1 MNFKL
6 CDSPFARPA
15 SGLLLFILCLASASC
30 SSVEKRISRADKI
43 ADKACLTKEA
53 FQGDYF
59 RLIVF
64 QRIKDK
70 NLPLRVYIEG
80 DGKAFLRRTRISSN
94 PTPENPL
101 ALRLASLDKY
111 PNILYIARPFQ
122 YHVTADIPEGAD
134 AYWTTYRFSPEVVRD
149 VNNAINKIKG
159 SYGIES
165 IVLIGYSGGGAIAEL
180 VAAGRK
186 DVLLI
191 ITVAGNLD
199 IDYHVKFHKLNP
211 LTESPNPADYGDR
224 LRLIPQ
230 IHFVGMND
238 KIVPSEVAESFKG
251 KIKPEPGNFKVIKLR
266 GYTHHDGWAENWSKL
281 LSQYLND
288 SGLLDN

>member
-6 CDSPFARPA
+6 CDGSFARPTL
-15 SGLLLFILCLASASC
+15 GLLLFILCFAPVSC

-111 PNILYIARPFQ
+111 SNILYIARPFQ

-165 IVLIGYSGGGAIAEL
+165 IVLIGYSGGGAVAEL

-186 DVLLI
+186 DVRVI
-191 ITVAGNLD
+191 VTVAGNID
-199 IDYHVKFHKLNP
+199 PDYHSQKNKLTPLKGSLNP
-211 LTESPNPADYGDR
+211 VDFKEELQK
-224 LRLIPQ
+224 IPQ
-230 IHFVGMND
+230 IHFVGLND
-238 KIVPSEVAESFKG
+238 KIVTAEIAESFRE
-251 KIKPEPGNFKVIKLR
+251 KIKAIPANFRIIQLQDV
-266 GYTHHDGWAENWSKL
+266 THHEGWEEKWNKL
-281 LSQYLND
+281 LAQYVD
-288 SGLLDN
+288 